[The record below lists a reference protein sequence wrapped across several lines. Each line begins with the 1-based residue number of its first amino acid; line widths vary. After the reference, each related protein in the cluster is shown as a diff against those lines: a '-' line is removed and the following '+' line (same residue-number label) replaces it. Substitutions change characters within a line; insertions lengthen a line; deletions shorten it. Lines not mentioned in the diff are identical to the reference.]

1 MGYTTSEWSG
11 GVGGGYTTSEWSVW
25 GWGTLHLNGAC
36 GDGVHYI

>member
-11 GVGGGYTTSEWSVW
+11 GGGGGAV
-25 GWGTLHLNGAC
+25 GDTLHLNGVC